1 MTTVRDLAELVRA
14 PAGLTV
20 PGDTLAGAA
29 SAGWPAGRRTALL
42 PLASVSLYW
51 AGMALN
57 DWADRD
63 LDAVERPERPIP
75 SGRVTPNTALAL
87 ASGLTATGVGLAA
100 LAGGAPAAVVAT
112 ALAGAVWAYDLSA
125 KSGPGSTAVMA
136 STRGLDVL
144 MGAAAGGLPALR
156 RAAAPAAL
164 LAAHTAGVTALSRG
178 EVHGTVPATA
188 RGAVGVT
195 AVVAALVPVLASSRA
210 LASTRA
216 PAGVGGLPA
225 ARLPLGRGGREGRGG
240 RDGWVA
246 AAVAVGAA
254 TAYAGSVG
262 RAQAEAVTD
271 PGATTARRA
280 TVAGIRGMVPLQS
293 ALVASAGEA
302 GAAIALGALS
312 WVARSATRKGS
323 PT

>member
-1 MTTVRDLAELVRA
+1 MTVRDLAELVRA

-63 LDAVERPERPIP
+63 LDALERPERPIP
-75 SGRVTPNTALAL
+75 SGRVTPGTALAL

-100 LAGGAPAAVVAT
+100 RAGGAPAAAVAGV
-112 ALAGAVWAYDLSA
+112 LAGAVWTYDLSA
-125 KSGPGSTAVMA
+125 KSGPASTAVMA

-144 MGAAAGGLPALR
+144 LGAAAGGLPALR
-156 RAAAPAAL
+156 QAIAPAAL
-164 LAAHTAGVTALSRG
+164 LAVHTAGVTALSRG
-178 EVHGTVPATA
+178 EVHGTKPATA
-188 RGAVGVT
+188 RGALCATTVVT
-195 AVVAALVPVLASSRA
+195 TLIPVLASARA
-210 LASTRA
+210 LALAHSLAEGRA
-216 PAGVGGLPA
+216 
-225 ARLPLGRGGREGRGG
+225 GRGRGS

-246 AAVAVGAA
+246 TGVAIAAA
-254 TAYAGSVG
+254 TAYASSVG
-262 RAQAEAVTD
+262 RAQVAAVTD
-271 PGATTARRA
+271 PGAATTRRA
-280 TVAGIRGMVPLQS
+280 TVAGIKGMVPLQS

-302 GAAIALGALS
+302 GAALALGALS
-312 WVARSATRKGS
+312 WVARSAMRKGS

>member
-1 MTTVRDLAELVRA
+1 MTSVRDLAELVRE
-14 PAGLTV
+14 PAALSV

-63 LDAVERPERPIP
+63 LDSVERPERPIP
-75 SGRVTPNTALAL
+75 SGRVSPRTALAL
-87 ASGLTATGVGLAA
+87 ASGLTVTGVGLAA
-100 LAGGAPAAVVAT
+100 VAGGPVAAAVAT
-112 ALAGAVWAYDLSA
+112 TLAGAVWAYDLSA

-144 MGAAAGGLPALR
+144 LGASAGGLPALG
-156 RAAAPAAL
+156 RALAPAAL

-178 EVHGTVPATA
+178 EVHGTTAATA
-188 RGAVGVT
+188 RGALGVT
-195 AVVAALVPVLASSRA
+195 AAVAALVPVLAGARA
-210 LASTRA
+210 GTGRTTRQGRLA
-216 PAGVGGLPA
+216 AGIA
-225 ARLPLGRGGREGRGG
+225 
-240 RDGWVA
+240 VA
-246 AAVAVGAA
+246 AAG
-254 TAYAGSVG
+254 AYASSVG
-262 RAQAEAVTD
+262 RAQAAAVGD

-302 GAAIALGALS
+302 GTAVALGALS
-312 WVARSATRKGS
+312 WAARSATRKGS

>member
-1 MTTVRDLAELVRA
+1 MTSVRDLAELVRA
-14 PAGLTV
+14 PAALSV

-63 LDAVERPERPIP
+63 LDSVERPERPIP
-75 SGRVTPNTALAL
+75 SGRVSPRTALAL
-87 ASGLTATGVGLAA
+87 ASGLTVTGVGLAA
-100 LAGGAPAAVVAT
+100 VAGGPVAAAVAT
-112 ALAGAVWAYDLSA
+112 TLAGAVWAYDLSA

-144 MGAAAGGLPALR
+144 LGASAGGLPALG
-156 RAAAPAAL
+156 RAIAPAAL

-178 EVHGTVPATA
+178 EVHGTTAATA
-188 RGAVGVT
+188 RGALGVT
-195 AVVAALVPVLASSRA
+195 AAVAALVPVLAG
-210 LASTRA
+210 TRA
-216 PAGVGGLPA
+216 GTGRTTRQGRLAAGIA
-225 ARLPLGRGGREGRGG
+225 
-240 RDGWVA
+240 VA
-246 AAVAVGAA
+246 AAG
-254 TAYAGSVG
+254 AYASSVG
-262 RAQAEAVTD
+262 RAQAAAVGD

-302 GAAIALGALS
+302 GTAVALGALS
-312 WVARSATRKGS
+312 WAARSATRKGS

>member
-1 MTTVRDLAELVRA
+1 MTSVRDLAELVRA
-14 PAGLTV
+14 PAALSV

-63 LDAVERPERPIP
+63 LDSVERPERPI
-75 SGRVTPNTALAL
+75 V
-87 ASGLTATGVGLAA
+87 TGVGLAA
-100 LAGGAPAAVVAT
+100 VAGGPVAAAVAT
-112 ALAGAVWAYDLSA
+112 TLAGAVWAYDLSA

-144 MGAAAGGLPALR
+144 LGASAGGLPALG
-156 RAAAPAAL
+156 RAIAPAAL

-178 EVHGTVPATA
+178 EVHGTTAATA
-188 RGAVGVT
+188 RGALGVT
-195 AVVAALVPVLASSRA
+195 AAVAALVPVLAGARA
-210 LASTRA
+210 GTGRTTRQGRLA
-216 PAGVGGLPA
+216 AGIA
-225 ARLPLGRGGREGRGG
+225 
-240 RDGWVA
+240 VA
-246 AAVAVGAA
+246 AAG
-254 TAYAGSVG
+254 AYASSVG
-262 RAQAEAVTD
+262 RAQAAAVGD

-302 GAAIALGALS
+302 GTAVALGALS
-312 WVARSATRKGS
+312 WAARSATRKGS

>member
-1 MTTVRDLAELVRA
+1 MTSLKDLAELVRA

-75 SGRVTPNTALAL
+75 SGRVTPGTALAL
-87 ASGLTATGVGLAA
+87 ATGLTATGVGLAA
-100 LAGGAPAAVVAT
+100 AAGGAPAAAVAVV
-112 ALAGAVWAYDLSA
+112 LAGAVWAYDLSA

-144 MGAAAGGLPALR
+144 LGAAAGGLPALR
-156 RAAAPAAL
+156 RAIAPAAL

-178 EVHGTVPATA
+178 EVHGTRPTIA

-195 AVVAALVPVLASSRA
+195 AVVTSLVPVLASSRRVGRMGRQGRQG
-210 LASTRA
+210 RA
-216 PAGVGGLPA
+216 
-225 ARLPLGRGGREGRGG
+225 
-240 RDGWVA
+240 GWVA
-246 AAVAVGAA
+246 NAVAIGAA
-254 TAYAGSVG
+254 TAYASSVG
-262 RAQAEAVTD
+262 RAQSAAVTD
-271 PGATTARRA
+271 PGAATARRA

-302 GAAIALGALS
+302 GAAVALGALS

>member
-1 MTTVRDLAELVRA
+1 MTSLRDLAELVRA

-20 PGDTLAGAA
+20 PSDTLAGAA

-75 SGRVTPNTALAL
+75 SGRVTPGTALAL
-87 ASGLTATGVGLAA
+87 ATGLTAAGVGLAA
-100 LAGGAPAAVVAT
+100 VAGGAPAAAVAGV
-112 ALAGAVWAYDLSA
+112 LSGAVWTYDLSA

-144 MGAAAGGLPALR
+144 LGAAAGGLPALR
-156 RAAAPAAL
+156 HAVAPAAL

-178 EVHGTVPATA
+178 EVHGTKPETA
-188 RGAVGVT
+188 RGAVSLT
-195 AVVAALVPVLASSRA
+195 AVVSTLVPVLASSRA
-210 LASTRA
+210 LTLDRSRPEARA
-216 PAGVGGLPA
+216 GQ
-225 ARLPLGRGGREGRGG
+225 GRGS

-246 AAVAVGAA
+246 MGVAIAAA
-254 TAYAGSVG
+254 TAYASSVG
-262 RAQAEAVTD
+262 RAQAAAATD
-271 PGATTARRA
+271 PGAATTRRA
-280 TVAGIRGMVPLQS
+280 TVAGIKGMVPLQS

-302 GAAIALGALS
+302 RAALALGALS
-312 WVARSATRKGS
+312 WAARSAMRKGS